1 MEKSGMES
9 YSAGGVNAMND
20 NKLNRVWIIVTLAA
34 EHVVIDGPN
43 VHTDNYC
50 LHHKLR
56 HCRTCLITSK
66 WDTNDAE
73 YWDRTLDIER
83 LPIVSDYVKK
93 RGYKPKFFILDGTHQ
108 YLLDNRKTLPEIK
121 PKLRIMDKMIRK
133 KEIILLDREKW
144 KKQGKVVDD
153 IWWITFALEIDALI
167 LTNDQLRDWKPG
179 GKYARPDLD
188 WDDIENRR
196 VEFSFEPKHAKWN
209 KFGDKCEE
217 QVFTAAELETLAEMD
232 PLQKMEMLELERQAA
247 IEKTEKISQLIES
260 LAKTTADEINQGH
273 DFFGYEQ
280 QIIDAWLAAFE
291 FEEGAL
297 SMERTT
303 TVWWFVVGY
312 ICGLNWFKHKEDG
325 GNIHTW
331 TNHPKY
337 DELTARHNLR
347 YGSNESHIRILE
359 NQFNL
364 LEDRTELRFKFSPD
378 QKSLMCLN
386 SDDFYQKKGT

>member
-1 MEKSGMES
+1 
-9 YSAGGVNAMND
+9 
-20 NKLNRVWIIVTLAA
+20 
-34 EHVVIDGPN
+34 
-43 VHTDNYC
+43 
-50 LHHKLR
+50 
-56 HCRTCLITSK
+56 
-66 WDTNDAE
+66 
-73 YWDRTLDIER
+73 
-83 LPIVSDYVKK
+83 
-93 RGYKPKFFILDGTHQ
+93 
-108 YLLDNRKTLPEIK
+108 
-121 PKLRIMDKMIRK
+121 
-133 KEIILLDREKW
+133 
-144 KKQGKVVDD
+144 
-153 IWWITFALEIDALI
+153 
-167 LTNDQLRDWKPG
+167 
-179 GKYARPDLD
+179 
-188 WDDIENRR
+188 
-196 VEFSFEPKHAKWN
+196 
-209 KFGDKCEE
+209 
-217 QVFTAAELETLAEMD
+217 MD

-337 DELTARHNLR
+337 DELTAKHNLG